1 MSTFENI
8 DFWLETV
15 KKATDDNIVI
25 YLVGNKADLIDSSG
39 NNRRVTKEQAIQ
51 YSKYRHFQ
59 GFGEC
64 SALKNINIKKMEMI
78 QKVKENKFIL
88 KMVVLGDVGVGKSN
102 IIRRIMNQN
111 FQELEA
117 TVGVEFT
124 YIDVEDVDP
133 NDPSKVLSIQ
143 IWDTCK

>member
-1 MSTFENI
+1 
-8 DFWLETV
+8 
-15 KKATDDNIVI
+15 
-25 YLVGNKADLIDSSG
+25 
-39 NNRRVTKEQAIQ
+39 
-51 YSKYRHFQ
+51 
-59 GFGEC
+59 
-64 SALKNINIKKMEMI
+64 MEMI

-102 IIRRIMNQN
+102 IIRRIMGQN

-133 NDPSKVLSIQ
+133 KDPSKVLSIQ
-143 IWDTCK
+143 IWDTCKLN